1 MNNLINFPGTP
12 QPEQPSEAQEAEL
25 NEMIAEATTETEV
38 EETPF
43 VPSSEL
49 PTEQTNTATTVVEEP
64 APAPLVPDSPA
75 PVSTDSAP
83 PQISEWDAIT
93 NALLGSIQEI
103 KPGASNFKMLVYG
116 DPGCTK
122 SSFAAGAPHNLI
134 VDFEKG
140 LQSAL
145 HSPVGIGEGTVAL
158 PFKSVRQIEAIV
170 QRYQANDPA
179 FAKWNILTLDTISDL
194 HKRALQEVT
203 ERKWANAPSMRNRF
217 VPETEDYI
225 EVNEML
231 TRLVRSLRDIE
242 KDIIVLAHAKTVEPK
257 NRPAKTYP
265 DFSESLANKLEA
277 MMDVVAYVQMQP
289 DDQGNMMP
297 VFQVKTAE
305 GIHAK
310 TRLDLPD
317 MIANPTWVQFKE
329 KAIG

>member
-1 MNNLINFPGTP
+1 MNNLINFPG
-12 QPEQPSEAQEAEL
+12 QYNDLPSEAQEAEA
-25 NEMIAEATTETEV
+25 NEIAAEAEET
-38 EETPF
+38 ETPF
-43 VPSSEL
+43 VPTQEL
-49 PTEQTNTATTVVEEP
+49 PTDQTPTATTVVEEAP
-64 APAPLVPDSPA
+64 VAVPLREETMAAPVDTAPA
-75 PVSTDSAP
+75 AP
-83 PQISEWDAIT
+83 PVSEWDAIT
-93 NALLGSIQEI
+93 EALLASVQDIM
-103 KPGASNFKMLVYG
+103 PGMSNFKILVYG

-122 SSFAAGAPHNLI
+122 SSFAAAAPRNLI
-134 VDFEKG
+134 VDFEEG

-145 HSPVGIGEGTVAL
+145 HSPFGVGEGTQKIK
-158 PFKSVRQIEAIV
+158 FKSMRQIEAIV

-179 FAKWNILTLDTISDL
+179 FAKWNLLTLDTISDL
-194 HKRALQEVT
+194 HKRGLQEIT
-203 ERKWANAPSMRNRF
+203 ERKWANAPSMRNRY

-242 KDIIVLAHAKTVEPK
+242 KDVIVLAHAKTVEPK

-265 DFSESLANKLEA
+265 DFSEGLANKLEA
-277 MMDVVAYVQMQP
+277 MMDVVAYVKMQP
-289 DDQGNMMP
+289 DEQGNQMP

-329 KAIG
+329 KAVG

>member
-1 MNNLINFPGTP
+1 MNNLINFPGQVTDL
-12 QPEQPSEAQEAEL
+12 PSEAQEAEA
-25 NEMIAEATTETEV
+25 NEIAAGDPTEDTDPLVETVNTVETET
-38 EETPF
+38 
-43 VPSSEL
+43 
-49 PTEQTNTATTVVEEP
+49 TASTVVSEP
-64 APAPLVPDSPA
+64 ISAPLVDIQTGVPVDTPPAASP
-75 PVSTDSAP
+75 VV
-83 PQISEWDAIT
+83 SEWDQIT
-93 NALLGSIQEI
+93 EALLGSIQDI
-103 KPGASNFKMLVYG
+103 APGMNNFKILVYG

-122 SSFAAGAPHNLI
+122 SSFAAAAPRNLI
-134 VDFEKG
+134 IDFEKG

-145 HSPVGIGEGTVAL
+145 HSPFGIGQDTQKI
-158 PFKSVRQIEAIV
+158 PFKSIRQVEALV
-170 QRYQANDPA
+170 QRFQTNDAA
-179 FAKWNILTLDTISDL
+179 FAKWNTLTLDTISDL
-194 HKRALQEVT
+194 HKRSLQEIT
-203 ERKWANAPSMRNRF
+203 ERKWVNSPSMRNRF

-231 TRLVRSLRDIE
+231 TRLVRSLRDID

-277 MMDVVAYVQMQP
+277 MMDVVAYVKMQP
-289 DDQGNMMP
+289 DEQGNQMP

-317 MIANPTWVQFKE
+317 LIANPKWTEFKE